1 MAKKL
6 KIGIDIDNVIADS
19 YPAFLSKFNEV
30 FATQIKYEEIFDFY
44 YLEKHA
50 GISHV
55 ETKKFIDRLLV
66 DEEIQ
71 LNIPPFKDVQKILSN
86 WIKAGH
92 KIHYITSR
100 PHTTRDL
107 TYKWLAKHG
116 FLLSGTTLDLFN
128 ASQHFDKHRKE
139 IMEYKK
145 TVAQKKGVELFIEDS
160 KEIAETMEIT
170 VLLLDRPW
178 NKGKL
183 PKNVKRVK
191 DWQEI
196 DQYVAKFLR

>member
-1 MAKKL
+1 MKKL

-19 YPAFLSKFNEV
+19 YPSFLSNFNKV
-30 FATQIKYEEIFDFY
+30 FATRIKYEEIYDFY
-44 YLEKHA
+44 YLEKHT
-50 GISHV
+50 GISHI
-55 ETKKFIDRLLV
+55 ETKKFINRILV

-71 LNIPPFKDVQKILSN
+71 LNIPPYKDVQKILSA

-100 PHTTRDL
+100 PNTTRDI
-107 TYKWLAKHG
+107 TYKWLEKHG
-116 FLLSGTTLDLFN
+116 FLHPGTTLDLFN
-128 ASQHFDKHRKE
+128 AAQHFDKHRKV

-145 TVAQKKGVELFIEDS
+145 TIAQNRGVELFIEDS
-160 KEIAETMEIT
+160 KEIAETMEIP

-183 PKNVKRVK
+183 KKNIKRVR
-191 DWQEI
+191 DWSEI
-196 DQYVAKFLR
+196 DKFVGKS